1 MKKNFIITSI
11 LSILL
16 SVLMLSNC
24 SEGYFCCEEQHQA
37 SSQCSTCT
45 PHMETV
51 FSNKLETFKIV
62 FTPSLVGIIYF
73 DFIKTKAAKFIFTL
87 DRPPANLLS

>member
-1 MKKNFIITSI
+1 MKKFFIITSI

-45 PHMETV
+45 PHMEST
-51 FSNKLETFKIV
+51 FSNKLETLTIV
-62 FTPSLVGIIYF
+62 FIPSLLGEIYF
-73 DFIKTKAAKFIFTL
+73 DFINTDSAKFIFTL
-87 DRPPANLLS
+87 DRPPAKLIS